1 MSIPRAKLFN
11 RDFLLLWQGQ
21 AVSQLGSQAT
31 AIAAAFWLY
40 ETTRSGSLMGLVTMA
55 ATLPVVFLGPIG
67 GTVADRVSRKKLIVF
82 ADFLSGLA
90 MLAMGLALFSGRLPT
105 QTLVGM
111 FFGVSILVG
120 ILRAFFMPALQ
131 AAIPD
136 LVPPDK
142 LQGANAFNQMT
153 IQGSLLVGQGVGG
166 VLFRLIGAPWLFAI
180 NSITFMTSSLL
191 TAFIRLPEH
200 RTEPAAQEAEGGTR
214 RGFRADFLGGLAYL
228 KARRGLLG
236 FFIAA
241 SSFNFFTAPVAILVP
256 FYVGDVLKA
265 TPDWGGFL
273 IAAFSFGS
281 ILGFIVFGALR
292 FTGRARGRFVVT
304 MMLLSPLP
312 LMVIGFVTAK
322 ALALL
327 LAGAMGVVVAGINVY
342 IATTLQATTPPEMR
356 GRVMGMLG
364 TLASGL
370 VPLGSLLGG
379 VLTDLTNQNIGL
391 VFLISGAACFVLTL
405 LLAVRPAVLEF
416 LSYTEPERPVPGAG
430 EPVPGEAP
438 GGHAEAVAVPAA
450 ASSGFQPQGRRRR
463 GVGRVIWRA
472 FQVGAVLVLV
482 LVVGFAVWAYRRAGR
497 ALPQVEGEARVAG
510 LEGEVTVHRDA
521 AGVPHLTAANERD
534 LFFAQGYV
542 HAQDRLWQMHFNR
555 TLASGRLTS
564 LFGPGPRPADEYL
577 LTVGLRRLAELDL
590 EHLSPD
596 TRALLEAYSA
606 GVNAFLES
614 HGDALP
620 FEFVVLRVEPEPW
633 TPVDSLVWARMLGFN
648 LSLNGQLEVA
658 RQALVEKLGPEM
670 AKKLVPPYP
679 ADAPTIL
686 SDPALPPPAAVEG
699 TPLAAFVPAAL
710 DAARVGGSNAWVVA
724 GSRTASGRPLLAN
737 DTHLGLGMPSVWYQM
752 SLTGGRFAVSGFSLP
767 GLPFVFIGQN
777 GHVAWGITNLNADVQ
792 DLYLEKLDD
801 PAKPTRY
808 LFRGEWRPLTVRRE
822 EIAVKGRPPEPFT
835 VLSTHHGPLIT
846 GRLPSLPPDA
856 PPMSF
861 AWAAA
866 AGPNR
871 LLDGVSAL
879 DRAAGAAEVRA
890 ALALWDSPSLNVVYA
905 DTAGNIGYQATARVP
920 LRAPGHDGTV
930 PVSGESGEHEWQ
942 GFIPFEEMPHAENPA
957 SGSIATANHKVVPD
971 SYPHLL
977 THDWPPPDRAR
988 RIEAMLAGRSG
999 LTVDDMKRMQLDT
1012 FYEPVKHDQPI
1023 LVAAIKPET
1032 DLEKQALAALAAWN
1046 GRFDVD
1052 EIGPA
1057 VYQAWGR
1064 FLGAEIFDE
1073 FDPDLTQRAG
1083 PLVFSQSEML
1093 RDLFDRPD
1101 DPLFDDR
1108 RTKGVVETRDDILRR
1123 TFPMAVEWLSQRFGP
1138 DPERWKW
1145 GRIHY
1150 SALLHQPLG
1159 PIPVVGNLFSG
1170 GRFDLPG
1177 DAGTVNSIASDGER
1191 QPFRAVFG
1199 VSQRFIADFSDL
1211 GRSLAVNSTGAC
1223 AHLRCPDRDAETIRW
1238 ARGEYHGVTP
1248 EAGGKGKVLVL
1259 KPAAKGGR

>member
-1 MSIPRAKLFN
+1 MSVPREKLFN

-67 GTVADRVSRKKLIVF
+67 GTVADRVSRKKLIVL
-82 ADFLSGLA
+82 ADLVSGLA
-90 MLAMGLALFSGRLPT
+90 MLAMGLALFSGRFST
-105 QTLVGM
+105 QALIGL
-111 FFGVSILVG
+111 FFGVSILTG
-120 ILRAFFMPALQ
+120 ILRAFFMPAVQ

-142 LQGANAFNQMT
+142 LQGANAFNQLT
-153 IQGSLLVGQGVGG
+153 IQGSLLVGQGLGG
-166 VLFRLIGAPWLFAI
+166 VLFRLIGAPWLFVIDAV
-180 NSITFMTSSLL
+180 TFMFSSLL

-200 RTEPAAQEAEGGTR
+200 RAAAAAEGEEGAR
-214 RGFRADFLGGLAYL
+214 SGFRADFLGGLAYL
-228 KARRGLLG
+228 KAQRGLLG
-236 FFIAA
+236 FFVAA

-273 IAAFSFGS
+273 IAAFSLGSIVGFITFGS
-281 ILGFIVFGALR
+281 MR
-292 FTGRARGRFVVT
+292 FTGRARGRFVLT

-312 LMVIGFVTAK
+312 LMVIGFVSSK
-322 ALALL
+322 PLALL

-342 IATTLQATTPPEMR
+342 IATALQATTPPEMR

-379 VLTDLTNQNIGL
+379 VLTDLTNQNIAL
-391 VFLISGAACFVLTL
+391 VFLISGACCFLLTL
-405 LLAVRPAVLEF
+405 LLAARPAVLEF
-416 LSYTEPERPVPGAG
+416 LSYAEPERQMHPLRPGSPDA
-430 EPVPGEAP
+430 
-438 GGHAEAVAVPAA
+438 AEAGAPVEAVPLAA
-450 ASSGFQPQGRRRR
+450 PAAPSPRKGR
-463 GVGRVIWRA
+463 GVGRVIWRIV
-472 FQVGAVLVLV
+472 QVGVVLFVVLA
-482 LVVGFAVWAYRRAGR
+482 LGFAAWAYRRAGK
-497 ALPQVEGEARVAG
+497 ALPRTEGEARVAG
-510 LEGEVTVHRDA
+510 LSGEVRVVRDA
-521 AGVPHLTAANERD
+521 AGVPHITAGNERD

-564 LFGPGPRPADEYL
+564 LFGAGPRKADEYL

-590 EHLSPD
+590 QHLSPE

-606 GVNAFLES
+606 GVNAFMES
-614 HGDALP
+614 HADALP
-620 FEFVVLRVEPEPW
+620 FEFVVLRVKPEPW
-633 TPVDSLVWARMLGFN
+633 TPVDSLVWSRMLGFN
-648 LSLNGQLEVA
+648 LSLNGQLEIA

-679 ADAPTIL
+679 PDGPTIL
-686 SDPALPPPAAVEG
+686 SDPALQPPAAGEG
-699 TPLAAFVPAAL
+699 TPLAAYVPAAL
-710 DAARVGGSNAWVVA
+710 DAARVGGSNAWVVS
-724 GSRTASGRPLLAN
+724 GSRTASGKPLLAN
-737 DTHLGLGMPSVWYQM
+737 DTHLGLGMPSVWYQV

-808 LFRGEWRPLTVRRE
+808 QFRGEWRPLTVRKE

-835 VLSTHHGPLIT
+835 VLSTHHGPLVT
-846 GRLPSLPPDA
+846 GRLPTLPPDA

-871 LLDGVSAL
+871 LLDGVAAL
-879 DRAAGAAEVRA
+879 DRATGAAEVRA

-920 LRAPGHDGTV
+920 LRAPGHDGTL
-930 PVSGESGEHEWQ
+930 PASGFSGEHEWR

-977 THDWPPPDRAR
+977 TNDWPPPDRAR
-988 RIEAMLAGRSG
+988 RIEAMLSGKSG

-1012 FYEPVKHDQPI
+1012 FYEPAKHDLPI
-1023 LVAAIKPET
+1023 LVAAVKPET
-1032 DLEKQALAALAAWN
+1032 ELEKQALAALAAWN
-1046 GRFDVD
+1046 GRFDVG
-1052 EIGPA
+1052 EVGPA

-1064 FLGAEIFDE
+1064 FLGGEIFDE
-1073 FDPDLTQRAG
+1073 IDPDLAQRAG

-1093 RDLFDRPD
+1093 RDLFDRAN
-1101 DPLFDDR
+1101 DPLFDDK
-1108 RTKGVVETRDDILRR
+1108 RTKDVVETRDDILRR
-1123 TFPMAVEWLSQRFGP
+1123 TFPMAVEWLSQRFGN
-1138 DPERWKW
+1138 DPVRWKW
-1145 GRIHY
+1145 GKIHY

-1170 GRFDLPG
+1170 GRFDLAG

-1199 VSQRFIADFSDL
+1199 VSQRFIADFADL

-1259 KPAAKGGR
+1259 APAAKGER